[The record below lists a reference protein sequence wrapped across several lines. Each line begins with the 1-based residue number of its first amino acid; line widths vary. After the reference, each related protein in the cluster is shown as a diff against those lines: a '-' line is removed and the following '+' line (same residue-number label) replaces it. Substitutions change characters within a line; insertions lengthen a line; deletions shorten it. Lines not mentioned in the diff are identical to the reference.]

1 MEKEISKQDRADAW
15 KEISTHHAG
24 LAFALKALKA
34 EFPES
39 ALRPVEIRQFADA
52 WRARAENRE
61 ARS

>member
-52 WRARAENRE
+52 WRVRN
-61 ARS
+61 